1 MARDLPKPVTGGG
14 LLVGVGGDTVE
25 PLALHEGHDGR
36 RWLVTGARGSGVSS
50 ALLLIAQGLVAAGR
64 PVTVL
69 APRPGPL
76 DALRYAGPLVS
87 WRDAHALT
95 AGDLPSDC
103 AGRAVV
109 ADSADELLDTRAH
122 DLLRDVSRE
131 VERQGALL
139 VVGANAT
146 TLMTQFRGVATEVA
160 RERTG
165 ILLGPRSALE
175 GDLFGLRLRA
185 DPPAPPGRGFLIRRG
200 RAVPV
205 QVADPGTPSEGVCGR

>member
-1 MARDLPKPVTGGG
+1 
-14 LLVGVGGDTVE
+14 
-25 PLALHEGHDGR
+25 
-36 RWLVTGARGSGVSS
+36 
-50 ALLLIAQGLVAAGR
+50 
-64 PVTVL
+64 VTVL